1 LNFDK
6 EAREAIERI
15 YKLYKSKKITIAEI
29 KKELKKYNKEVEE
42 KIALGLL
49 AIDKELNLADIKLS
63 KLLYNNANKIAY
75 KINAVLN
82 EAKRFNRTYKE
93 ASRRIYD
100 GYNSGIEL
108 LDAKKVLPKYFY
120 EAIDKKKL
128 AKEIEKLQSKNLKAG
143 YKELEKYLKSG
154 SDKALQNLLYVA
166 YNEKLR
172 YYADRIAK
180 TELHRATTNK
190 RAREYLE
197 DSHVEYVRFEMSSS
211 HPKVDICDYYANID
225 YGYGAGIIKKED
237 MVTLP
242 LHPNCHCVYAP
253 YYGKVKKKAV
263 KDPVKKVMD
272 KFNSYDKRQILG
284 SYANV
289 DRYYAGTN
297 PLKIFNEVRP
307 DYPIEKF
314 SVGYNGGMETIFSEK
329 VIDKKEKEAIQEWTK
344 DSSQIKQVMWGILQ
358 DEEAEKYADTLF
370 GLFDKY
376 ASNVE
381 KGKTLYR
388 GMSIPEDIFFTMG
401 YDKLKKG
408 DRYTPDDKAI
418 SSFSASKKVAY
429 DFAKDGNFEYRVI
442 LKIKSHNQDLLD
454 ISESSTVAKEE
465 ETILAKKVW
474 YNVMHIKKYERG
486 GEKWMLV
493 VLKKI

>member
-1 LNFDK
+1 MNFDK
-6 EAREAIERI
+6 EAQQTIEKI
-15 YKLYKSKKITIAEI
+15 YNLYKSKKLTIDEL
-29 KKELKKYNKEVEE
+29 KKELKKYNNEVEK

-49 AIDKELNLADIKLS
+49 AIDKELNLTDIKLS

-75 KINAVLN
+75 KINSVLN
-82 EAKRFNRTYKE
+82 EAKRFDRTYKE
-93 ASRRIYD
+93 ASMRIYN

-108 LDAKKVLPKYFY
+108 LDAKKVLPKYLY

-143 YKELEKYLKSG
+143 YKELEKYIKSG

-237 MVTLP
+237 MITLP
-242 LHPNCHCVYAP
+242 LHPHCRCIYAP

-263 KDPVKKVMD
+263 KDPIKKVMD
-272 KFNSYDKRQILG
+272 KFNSYDKRQVLG

-289 DRYYAGTN
+289 DKYYTGTN
-297 PLKIFNEVRP
+297 PLEIFNEVRP
-307 DYPIEKF
+307 DYPIKKF
-314 SVGYNGGMETIFSEK
+314 SVGYNGGMDLETMLKEVKSSKKLTKNKIAVGILEDSVIEFLEK
-329 VIDKKEKEAIQEWTK
+329 RDIPIHTKEIYLTSKGLSHLSRESKKNRGAGLSDEDILKIPIILKEPKTVYFDKDKRKLNLLYCKDELKCGKIIKIVVDTNSIDKKYKNLTL
-344 DSSQIKQVMWGILQ
+344 IKT
-358 DEEAEKYADTLF
+358 A
-370 GLFDKY
+370 
-376 ASNVE
+376 
-381 KGKTLYR
+381 
-388 GMSIPEDIFFTMG
+388 G
-401 YDKLKKG
+401 YIEIANLRNYDV
-408 DRYTPDDKAI
+408 I
-418 SSFSASKKVAY
+418 SGSM
-429 DFAKDGNFEYRVI
+429 
-442 LKIKSHNQDLLD
+442 
-454 ISESSTVAKEE
+454 ES
-465 ETILAKKVW
+465 
-474 YNVMHIKKYERG
+474 R
-486 GEKWMLV
+486 
-493 VLKKI
+493 